1 MIIKLLHKDPAVVKQ
16 VIKDIEKHFGKMS
29 VDEGDSFNFLG
40 MNITITPDKNI
51 NIEMKDQISEAVDWF
66 GEQITEKPV
75 TPANKNLFSTA
86 KNSKQLDD
94 QKSEIFHSVVAKLL
108 YITKRAR
115 PDIETSVSYLCT
127 RVSKSTDD
135 DWEKLRRVLGF
146 LQNTIDDVRII
157 GADSLQNL
165 FTWVDAAYGVHSE
178 DMRSHTGGIMSMGT
192 GAIHTRST
200 KQKLNVKSSTEA
212 EIVGTSDYVPYN
224 VWMQNFLEVQG
235 YKFQDNIIFQNNHQ
249 STMKMEMNGRRSCTG
264 NSRHVHI
271 RHFFVKDLI
280 DKKLIRVLYC
290 PTTKMLAD
298 FLRNH
303 FKVSYFVSSE
313 VS

>member
-1 MIIKLLHKDPAVVKQ
+1 
-16 VIKDIEKHFGKMS
+16 MS

-94 QKSEIFHSVVAKLL
+94 QKSEIFHSVVAKML

-135 DWEKLRRVLGF
+135 DWKKLRIVLGF
-146 LQNTIDDVRII
+146 LQNTIDDVHII

-165 FTWVDAAYGVHSE
+165 FRWVDAAYGVHNE
-178 DMRSHTGGIMSMGT
+178 DMRSYTGGIMSMGT

-212 EIVGTSDYVPYN
+212 EIVGTSDYVSYN
-224 VWMQNFLEVQG
+224 VWMQIFLEVQG
-235 YKFQDNIIFQNNHQ
+235 
-249 STMKMEMNGRRSCTG
+249 
-264 NSRHVHI
+264 
-271 RHFFVKDLI
+271 
-280 DKKLIRVLYC
+280 
-290 PTTKMLAD
+290 
-298 FLRNH
+298 
-303 FKVSYFVSSE
+303 
-313 VS
+313 